1 MGMRVGKL
9 RQTAVLFAISAV
21 SVVTIGGAEVRAL
34 PDGAA
39 RLEAPSLFAVGAPD
53 RAPETGR
60 LAASRLRAFED
71 ELWWG
76 GAYTTS
82 TGERVTVFFWIEYP
96 VDHAAASRWAEF
108 FAGLVHGKELGS
120 LRAYVAPQV
129 EVAAICGS
137 PSALGCYGESKLFTI
152 GETAY
157 GFAPSTIAAHEYGH
171 HVAANRVNAPWLA
184 LDWGTKRWASGEG
197 ICTRAAAGTVFP
209 GNESFLYRLNP
220 GEGFAEAYRV
230 LNEKRAGA
238 VGFDWPLVDSRFIP
252 DDAAL
257 QRIEQDVLQP
267 WSAPTS
273 RTFPAHFSVRQGR
286 TRTWSLPVATPLD
299 GDLTVKLQV
308 PARGYRLTLLSS
320 DRGSV
325 LASGRSAGRGTKTL
339 RYRVCG
345 RRSVVV
351 RVSGAGAPRAF
362 SVQVSVP

>member
-1 MGMRVGKL
+1 MRVRKL
-9 RQTAVLFAISAV
+9 RQTAVLFAVAAV
-21 SVVTIGGAEVRAL
+21 FVATIGGGGVGAL

-39 RLEAPSLFAVGAPD
+39 RLEAPSLFAIGAPA

-60 LAASRLRAFED
+60 LPARRQRAFED
-71 ELWWG
+71 DLWWG

-96 VDHAAASRWAEF
+96 VDHAVASRWAEF

-120 LRAYVAPQV
+120 LRAYVAPQT

-152 GETAY
+152 GATTDGY
-157 GFAPSTIAAHEYGH
+157 APSTIAAHEYGH

-184 LDWGTKRWASGEG
+184 LDWGTKRWASGES

-238 VGFDWPLVDSRFIP
+238 VDSRFIP

-267 WSAPTS
+267 WSAPTL
-273 RTFPAHFSVRQGR
+273 RTFPAHFSARQGR

-299 GDLTVKLQV
+299 GDLTVKLRV
-308 PARGYRLTLLSS
+308 PGPGYRLTLLSP
-320 DRGSV
+320 DRGAV
-325 LASGRSAGRGTKTL
+325 LARGRSAGRGTKTL

-345 RRSVVV
+345 TRSVVV
-351 RVSGAGAPRAF
+351 RVSGTGTALPF
-362 SVQVSVP
+362 SLQVSVP

>member
-1 MGMRVGKL
+1 M
-9 RQTAVLFAISAV
+9 
-21 SVVTIGGAEVRAL
+21 
-34 PDGAA
+34 
-39 RLEAPSLFAVGAPD
+39 
-53 RAPETGR
+53 
-60 LAASRLRAFED
+60 RAFED

-82 TGERVTVFFWIEYP
+82 TGERVTLFFWIGYP
-96 VDHAAASRWAEF
+96 VDHVMASRWAEF

-120 LRAYVAPQV
+120 FRAYFAPQV

-137 PSALGCYGESKLFTI
+137 PSALGCYGESKLFMI
-152 GETAY
+152 GETAE
-157 GFAPSTIAAHEYGH
+157 GFAPSTIATHEYGH

-184 LDWGTKRWASGEG
+184 LDWGTKRWASGES
-197 ICTRAAAGTVFP
+197 ICARAAAGTVFP

-238 VGFDWPLVDSRFIP
+238 ASFEWPLVDARFIP

-257 QRIEQDVLQP
+257 QRIEQDVFRP

-273 RTFPAHFSVRQGR
+273 RTVPAHFSARQGR
-286 TRTWSLPVATPLD
+286 TRAWSLPVATPLD
-299 GDLTVKLQV
+299 GDLTVKLRV
-308 PARGYRLTLLSS
+308 PGPGYQLTLLSS
-320 DRGSV
+320 DRGAV
-325 LASGRSAGRGTKTL
+325 LARGRSAGRTTKTL

-345 RRSVVV
+345 TRSVVV
-351 RVSGAGAPRAF
+351 RVSGTGTARPF

>member
-1 MGMRVGKL
+1 MGMHARNL
-9 RQTAVLFAISAV
+9 RETAVLFTVAAV
-21 SVVTIGGAEVRAL
+21 FVVTIGGGGVGAL

-39 RLEAPSLFAVGAPD
+39 RLEAPSLFSIDAPYGVPD
-53 RAPETGR
+53 TRR
-60 LAASRLRAFED
+60 LSARTLRAFED
-71 ELWWG
+71 DLWWG

-82 TGERVTVFFWIEYP
+82 TGERVTVFFWLDYP
-96 VDHAAASRWAEF
+96 VDHVAASRWAEF
-108 FAGLVHGKELGS
+108 FAGLVHGRELGS

-184 LDWGTKRWASGEG
+184 LDWGTKRWASGAN
-197 ICTRAAAGTVFP
+197 ICARTVAGTAFP

-238 VGFDWPLVDSRFIP
+238 AAFDWPLVDSRFIP

-267 WSAPTS
+267 WSAPTT
-273 RTFPAHFSVRQGR
+273 RTFPAHFSARQGR
-286 TRTWSLPVATPLD
+286 TRAWSHPVATPLD
-299 GDLTVKLQV
+299 GDLTVKLRV
-308 PARGYRLTLLSS
+308 PGLGYQLTLLSS
-320 DRGSV
+320 DRGAV
-325 LASGRSAGRGTKTL
+325 LARGRSAGRTTKTL

-345 RRSVVV
+345 TRSVVV
-351 RVSGAGAPRAF
+351 RVSGTGTARPF